1 MKTLDLK
8 MKDVEKIEKY
18 LGKMIRSK
26 RKTFPSKVE
35 LILIKNYTSFVE
47 SVNILQDFKLS
58 LVNKYGVLLPDGTH
72 KLDNNN
78 KENYDLYQ
86 QELKQFL
93 EMSIKVNVQE
103 IDIDDFKGFN
113 SIGFE
118 NAQNIFMFIE
128 FY

>member
-78 KENYDLYQ
+78 KENYELYQ

-128 FY
+128 F

>member
-93 EMSIKVNVQE
+93 EMTIKVNIQE

-128 FY
+128 F

>member
-8 MKDVEKIEKY
+8 MKDAEKIEKY

-26 RKTFPSKVE
+26 RKLFPSKVE
-35 LILIKNYTSFVE
+35 LILVKNYTSFVE

-58 LVNKYGVLLPDGTH
+58 LVNKYGILQPDGTH
-72 KLDNNN
+72 KLDTTN
-78 KENYDLYQ
+78 KENYTLYQ
-86 QELKQFL
+86 QELNQFL
-93 EMSIKVNVQE
+93 EMPVKVNIQE

-118 NAQNIFMFIE
+118 NAQNIFMFVE
-128 FY
+128 F

>member
-26 RKTFPSKVE
+26 RKIFPSKVE

-128 FY
+128 F

>member
-26 RKTFPSKVE
+26 RKIFPSKVE

-72 KLDNNN
+72 KLDTNNE
-78 KENYDLYQ
+78 ENYALYQ

-93 EMSIKVNVQE
+93 EIPIKVNIQE

-128 FY
+128 F

>member
-128 FY
+128 F

>member
-26 RKTFPSKVE
+26 RKIFPSKVE

-58 LVNKYGVLLPDGTH
+58 LVNKYGILLPDGTY
-72 KLDNNN
+72 KMDNEN
-78 KENYDLYQ
+78 KENFTLYQ
-86 QELKQFL
+86 KELNQFL
-93 EMSIKVNVQE
+93 EMAIKINIQE
-103 IDIDDFKGFN
+103 INIEDFDGFK

-118 NAQNIFMFIE
+118 YAQNIYMFIE
-128 FY
+128 F

>member
-8 MKDVEKIEKY
+8 MKDAEKIEKY

-58 LVNKYGVLLPDGTH
+58 LVNKYGNLQPDGTH
-72 KLDNNN
+72 KLDTTN
-78 KENYDLYQ
+78 KENYALYQ
-86 QELKQFL
+86 QELNQFL
-93 EMSIKVNVQE
+93 EMPIKINIQE

-118 NAQNIFMFIE
+118 NAQNIFMFVE
-128 FY
+128 F

>member
-26 RKTFPSKVE
+26 RKIFPSKVE

-58 LVNKYGVLLPDGTH
+58 LVNKYGVLLPDGTY
-72 KLDNNN
+72 KLDTNN
-78 KENYDLYQ
+78 KENYALYQ
-86 QELKQFL
+86 QDLKQFM
-93 EMSIKVNVQE
+93 EMPIKVNIQE

-128 FY
+128 F